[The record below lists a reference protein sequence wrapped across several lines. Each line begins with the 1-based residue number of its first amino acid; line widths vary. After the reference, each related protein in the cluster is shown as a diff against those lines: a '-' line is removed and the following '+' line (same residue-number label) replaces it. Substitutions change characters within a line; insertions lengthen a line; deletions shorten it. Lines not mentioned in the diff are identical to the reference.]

1 MFEHSLIDLEEK
13 QHPRRRWA
21 PLPIA
26 IGLHVV
32 VLASVALAQV
42 WNVAEV
48 GDPELVASPFI
59 TVLLPPPPPPPAGG
73 GPTRPTAPTPAPTAP
88 VQPDAGRI
96 PDTPAD
102 PAPEPATGADAGE
115 SSPFG
120 SQNGVRGGLPGGEEG
135 SLLTGTGSGDIGWA
149 GPVVDPAPRDE
160 IVRFN
165 GTMTKPV
172 QLSGRQPRYT
182 ELARRAGIQGT
193 VILEAIID
201 KKGRVSNVRVL
212 KGLPMGL
219 DAEAVSAV
227 QEWIFEPARM
237 DGRPVSVYYTLTVNF
252 QIQR

>member
-21 PLPIA
+21 PLPVA
-26 IGLHVV
+26 IGLHLA

-48 GDPELVASPFI
+48 RDPELAASPFI
-59 TVLLPPPPPPPAGG
+59 TVLLPPPPPPAGG
-73 GPTRPTAPTPAPTAP
+73 GPTRPASPAPTPTTP
-88 VQPDAGRI
+88 VQPDADRI

-102 PAPEPATGADAGE
+102 PAPEPAAGPVIAE
-115 SSPFG
+115 SSLFG
-120 SQNGVRGGLPGGEEG
+120 SQNGVQGGLPGNEDGG
-135 SLLTGTGSGDIGWA
+135 VLTSPGTGGIGWA
-149 GPVVDPAPRDE
+149 GPVAEPEPRNE

-165 GTMTKPV
+165 GTMKKPA

-193 VILEAIID
+193 VILEAVID

-227 QEWIFEPARM
+227 QEWIFEPAQM